1 MNRIIT
7 ESLQFTKADALL
19 HKIRAGIN
27 EDVNIVWK
35 QFEEKVMAL
44 SDIVNYVP
52 AFKACMYQGFDE
64 FRKDNVQYMEV
75 NKSSR

>member
-1 MNRIIT
+1 MIT
-7 ESLQFTKADALL
+7 ESLQFTKEDALL
-19 HKIRAGIN
+19 HKIRGGIN
-27 EDVNIVWK
+27 KDVDIVWK

-75 NKSSR
+75 NKNSR